1 MKKAHIMGTL
11 FAAAAAAVF
20 FAGPVYAKEKTMPE
34 GFFVGEAD
42 LGGMTKEEAM
52 DAVAAEVNR
61 LENRKVVLDIAGNEA
76 SVTAGKLG
84 LSWGNTDVV
93 EKAMDQVSS
102 GNLVRQYMVRKDM
115 EKSPV
120 HIPLETVVD
129 EGKVDTFIRKQTE
142 GLMEEPQNA
151 SIVRVDGAF
160 QITPGVSGKVVDIG
174 ATKLALDQA
183 LFETSGDEVR
193 AVAVIDERDPDIMEE
208 DLASIQDVLGTFTT
222 DFSSSGSSRSGNL
235 SNGASKIN
243 GHVLLPGETLSGYEC
258 MHPFT
263 TANGYYTA
271 AAYEG
276 GRVVDS
282 IGGGVCQIATTL
294 YNAALRAELEITQ
307 RQNHSMIVGYVK
319 PSMDAAIA
327 GTVKDIKI
335 TNNYSTPIYV
345 EGYTENR
352 KLTFTI
358 YGKETRPSNRTVEY
372 VSETLSSFSAGEP
385 MEQVD
390 PSMAPG
396 ARRQVQSAHR
406 GVKSRLWKVVT
417 VDGVETE
424 RTLLHTDTYN
434 ASKAIVLVGPP
445 APVPTPP
452 VPEIPQEIQ
461 AQPQETEPVGTEENT
476 VKGPGAS
483 SGTSSAGPAET
494 QTQTPPAGT
503 GDTSSSGSAE
513 TPDSSGAAE
522 TPAPSGNAAAPAP
535 DTSAAPA
542 EPPAPS
548 IPETPAASTPAPPET
563 PAPAAGSGET
573 PAPTE

>member
-1 MKKAHIMGTL
+1 MKKVNIWGTF

-20 FAGPVYAKEKTMPE
+20 FAGPAYGKERTLPD
-34 GFFVGEAD
+34 GFFVGEVS
-42 LGGMTKEEAM
+42 LGGMTEEQARQ
-52 DAVAAEVNR
+52 AIAAEAGR
-61 LENRKVVLDIAGNEA
+61 LSGRRITLDIAGNPS
-76 SVTAGKLG
+76 SVTAEKLG
-84 LSWGNTDVV
+84 VSWSNEDVV
-93 EKAMDQVSS
+93 EKAMDQISS
-102 GNLVRQYMVRKDM
+102 GNLVRQYMVRKDT
-115 EKSPV
+115 EKNPV
-120 HIPLETVVD
+120 RIPLETRVD
-129 EGKVDTFIRKQTE
+129 EGKVESFVKSQTE
-142 GLMEEPQNA
+142 GLMAEPQNA
-151 SIVRVDGAF
+151 SIIRVDGAF
-160 QITPGVSGKVVDIG
+160 QITPGVSGKVVDVA
-174 ATKLALDQA
+174 ATKMALDQA
-183 LFETSGDEVR
+183 LLNQAGDEVIAA
-193 AVAVIDERDPDIMEE
+193 AVVAERQPDIVEE
-208 DLASIQDVLGTFTT
+208 DLASIGDVLGTFTT

-243 GHVLLPGETLSGYEC
+243 GHVLMPGETLSGYEC

-307 RQNHSMIVGYVK
+307 RQNHSMVVGYVK

-358 YGKETRPSNRTVEY
+358 YGKETRPENRTVEY
-372 VSETLSSFSAGEP
+372 VSETLSSISPGAP
-385 MEQVD
+385 AEQVD

-396 ARRQVQSAHR
+396 SRRQVQSAHR

-434 ASKAIVLVGPP
+434 ASK
-445 APVPTPP
+445 
-452 VPEIPQEIQ
+452 EIGR
-461 AQPQETEPVGTEENT
+461 AHV
-476 VKGPGAS
+476 
-483 SGTSSAGPAET
+483 
-494 QTQTPPAGT
+494 
-503 GDTSSSGSAE
+503 
-513 TPDSSGAAE
+513 
-522 TPAPSGNAAAPAP
+522 
-535 DTSAAPA
+535 
-542 EPPAPS
+542 
-548 IPETPAASTPAPPET
+548 
-563 PAPAAGSGET
+563 
-573 PAPTE
+573 

>member
-1 MKKAHIMGTL
+1 MKKVNIWGTF

-20 FAGPVYAKEKTMPE
+20 FAGPAYGKERTLPD
-34 GFFVGEAD
+34 GFFVGEVS
-42 LGGMTKEEAM
+42 LGGMTEEQARQ
-52 DAVAAEVNR
+52 AIAAEAGR
-61 LENRKVVLDIAGNEA
+61 LSGRRITLDIAGNPS
-76 SVTAGKLG
+76 SVTAEKLG
-84 LSWGNTDVV
+84 VSWSNEDVV
-93 EKAMDQVSS
+93 EKAMDQISS
-102 GNLVRQYMVRKDM
+102 GNLVRQYMVRKDT
-115 EKSPV
+115 EKNPV
-120 HIPLETVVD
+120 RIPLETRVD
-129 EGKVDTFIRKQTE
+129 EGKVESFVKSQTE
-142 GLMEEPQNA
+142 GLMAEPQNA
-151 SIVRVDGAF
+151 SIIRVDGAF
-160 QITPGVSGKVVDIG
+160 QITPGVSGKVVDVA
-174 ATKLALDQA
+174 ATKMALDQA
-183 LFETSGDEVR
+183 LLNQAGDEVIAA
-193 AVAVIDERDPDIMEE
+193 AVVAERQPDIVEE
-208 DLASIQDVLGTFTT
+208 DLASIGDVLGTFTT

-243 GHVLLPGETLSGYEC
+243 GHVLMPGETLSGYEC

-307 RQNHSMIVGYVK
+307 RQNHSMVVGYVK

-358 YGKETRPSNRTVEY
+358 YGKETRPENRTVEY
-372 VSETLSSFSAGEP
+372 VSETLSSISPGAP
-385 MEQVD
+385 AEQVD

-396 ARRQVQSAHR
+396 SRRQVQSAHR

-445 APVPTPP
+445 APVP
-452 VPEIPQEIQ
+452 V
-461 AQPQETEPVGTEENT
+461 
-476 VKGPGAS
+476 
-483 SGTSSAGPAET
+483 PAEPQPSEAIQPNPGEINIPG
-494 QTQTPPAGT
+494 QTREGSNPETSAPSENPAPSTAAPETSAPVQAPPAAA
-503 GDTSSSGSAE
+503 SE
-513 TPDSSGAAE
+513 TPQ
-522 TPAPSGNAAAPAP
+522 TPAPQ
-535 DTSAAPA
+535 
-542 EPPAPS
+542 
-548 IPETPAASTPAPPET
+548 ET
-563 PAPAAGSGET
+563 PAPAQGSAPTEN
-573 PAPTE
+573 PAPTPAEPQGPGE

>member
-1 MKKAHIMGTL
+1 MKKVNIWGTF

-20 FAGPVYAKEKTMPE
+20 FAGPAYGKEKTLPD
-34 GFFVGEAD
+34 GFFVGEIS
-42 LGGMTKEEAM
+42 LGGMTEEQARQ
-52 DAVAAEVNR
+52 AVAAEAER
-61 LENRKVVLDIAGNEA
+61 LSERKITLDIAGNVS
-76 SVTAGKLG
+76 SVTAEKLG
-84 LSWGNTDVV
+84 VSWSNKDVV

-102 GNLVRQYMVRKDM
+102 GNLVRQYMMRKDT

-120 HIPLETVVD
+120 HIPLETRVD
-129 EGKVDTFIRKQTE
+129 ESKAESFIKSQTE
-142 GLMEEPQNA
+142 GLMDEPQNA
-151 SIVRVDGAF
+151 SIVRTDGAF
-160 QITPGVSGKVVDIG
+160 QITPGVSGKVVDMA
-174 ATKLALDQA
+174 ATKMALDQA
-183 LFETSGDEVR
+183 LLNQSQDEVR
-193 AVAVIDERDPDIMEE
+193 ATAVVAEKQPDIVEE
-208 DLASIQDVLGTFTT
+208 DLASIGDVLGTFTT

-243 GHVLLPGETLSGYEC
+243 GHVLMPGETLSGYEC

-307 RQNHSMIVGYVK
+307 RQNHSMVVGYVK

-358 YGKETRPSNRTVEY
+358 YGKETRPGNRTVEY
-372 VSETLSSFSAGEP
+372 VSETLSSFSPGAP
-385 MEQVD
+385 AEQVD

-396 ARRQVQSAHR
+396 SRRQVQSAHR

-445 APVPTPP
+445 VPV
-452 VPEIPQEIQ
+452 
-461 AQPQETEPVGTEENT
+461 
-476 VKGPGAS
+476 
-483 SGTSSAGPAET
+483 
-494 QTQTPPAGT
+494 
-503 GDTSSSGSAE
+503 
-513 TPDSSGAAE
+513 
-522 TPAPSGNAAAPAP
+522 
-535 DTSAAPA
+535 PA
-542 EPPAPS
+542 EPQPSEAVQPHPGQENTPGQPGAENTPGTSAPGEES
-548 IPETPAASTPAPPET
+548 SVAVPETAAPET
-563 PAPAAGSGET
+563 PAPAASETQQPANVAETSGPAENTAPAENPAPAPAET
-573 PAPTE
+573 PAPTPPPQEPAA

>member
-1 MKKAHIMGTL
+1 MKRSDKWGIFL
-11 FAAAAAAVF
+11 AAAVAAVF
-20 FAGPVYAKEKTMPE
+20 FAGPAYAKEKTLPE
-34 GFFVGEAD
+34 GLFVGEAA
-42 LGGMTKEEAM
+42 LGGMTEEEARE
-52 DAVAAEVNR
+52 AIKAEERR
-61 LENRKVVLDIAGNEA
+61 LASRKITLNIDGNMA
-76 SVTAGKLG
+76 SATAEELG
-84 LSWGNTDVV
+84 LSWENPEAAD
-93 EKAMDQVSS
+93 EAMKQAAG
-102 GNLVRQYMVRKDM
+102 GNLVERYMIRKDM

-120 HIPLETVVD
+120 HVAMETAMD
-129 EGKVDTFIRKQTE
+129 EGKVDAFIRRQIE
-142 GLMEEPQNA
+142 GTMEEPQNA
-151 SIVRVDGAF
+151 SIVRVNGAF
-160 QITPGVSGKVVDIG
+160 QITPGVSGKVVDIA
-174 ATKLALDQA
+174 ATRTVLEEAFRNADG
-183 LFETSGDEVR
+183 EEVSAE
-193 AVAVIDERDPDIMEE
+193 AVVAERDPDIREE

-235 SNGASKIN
+235 ANGAAKIN
-243 GHVLLPGETLSGYEC
+243 GHVLMPGETLSGYEC

-263 TANGYYTA
+263 KANGYFTA

-307 RQNHSMIVGYVK
+307 RQNHSMIVAYVK

-358 YGKETRPSNRTVEY
+358 YGKETRPANRSVEY
-372 VSETLSSFSAGEP
+372 VSETLSSFSAGAP
-385 MEQVD
+385 TEQVD

-396 ARRQVQSAHR
+396 SRRQVQSAHR

-445 APVPTPP
+445 V
-452 VPEIPQEIQ
+452 
-461 AQPQETEPVGTEENT
+461 
-476 VKGPGAS
+476 
-483 SGTSSAGPAET
+483 
-494 QTQTPPAGT
+494 
-503 GDTSSSGSAE
+503 
-513 TPDSSGAAE
+513 
-522 TPAPSGNAAAPAP
+522 AAPAP
-535 DTSAAPA
+535 AAPVQPEQTVISPEQPAEPETTAPAKVEGIDGGPGVSAPAETKPQPETAGAPESGAGTAENTAPATQAPPESVSQPEPSAPANIPAQPESAAPA
-542 EPPAPS
+542 QPAPS
-548 IPETPAASTPAPPET
+548 EAMPVPEGEAA
-563 PAPAAGSGET
+563 
-573 PAPTE
+573 

>member
-1 MKKAHIMGTL
+1 MKKVNIWGTF

-20 FAGPVYAKEKTMPE
+20 FAGPAYGKEKTLPD
-34 GFFVGEAD
+34 GFFVGEIS
-42 LGGMTKEEAM
+42 LGGMTEEQARQ
-52 DAVAAEVNR
+52 AVAAEAER
-61 LENRKVVLDIAGNEA
+61 LSERKITLDIAGNVS
-76 SVTAGKLG
+76 SVTAEKLG
-84 LSWGNTDVV
+84 VSWSNKDVV
-93 EKAMDQVSS
+93 ERAMDQVSS
-102 GNLVRQYMVRKDM
+102 GNLVRQYMMRKDT

-120 HIPLETVVD
+120 HIPLETRVD
-129 EGKVDTFIRKQTE
+129 ESKAESFIKSQTE
-142 GLMEEPQNA
+142 GLMDEPQNA
-151 SIVRVDGAF
+151 SIVRTDGAF
-160 QITPGVSGKVVDIG
+160 QITPGVSGKVVDMA
-174 ATKLALDQA
+174 ATKMALDQA
-183 LFETSGDEVR
+183 LLNQSQDEVR
-193 AVAVIDERDPDIMEE
+193 ATAVVAEKQPDIVEE
-208 DLASIQDVLGTFTT
+208 DLASIGDVLGTFTT

-243 GHVLLPGETLSGYEC
+243 GHVLMPGETLSGYEC

-307 RQNHSMIVGYVK
+307 RQNHSMVVGYVK

-358 YGKETRPSNRTVEY
+358 YGKETRPGNRTVEY
-372 VSETLSSFSAGEP
+372 VSETLSSFSPGAP
-385 MEQVD
+385 AEQVD

-396 ARRQVQSAHR
+396 SRRQVQSAHR

-445 APVPTPP
+445 VPAPVPAEPQPSEAVQPHPGQENTPGQP
-452 VPEIPQEIQ
+452 GAENTPGTSAPGEESSVSVPE
-461 AQPQETEPVGTEENT
+461 T
-476 VKGPGAS
+476 
-483 SGTSSAGPAET
+483 
-494 QTQTPPAGT
+494 
-503 GDTSSSGSAE
+503 
-513 TPDSSGAAE
+513 AA
-522 TPAPSGNAAAPAP
+522 
-535 DTSAAPA
+535 
-542 EPPAPS
+542 
-548 IPETPAASTPAPPET
+548 PET
-563 PAPAAGSGET
+563 PAPAASETQQSANVAETSGPAENTAPAENPAPAPAET
-573 PAPTE
+573 PAPTPSPQEPAAESRL

>member
-1 MKKAHIMGTL
+1 MKKVNIWGTF

-20 FAGPVYAKEKTMPE
+20 FAGPAYGKEKTLPD
-34 GFFVGEAD
+34 GFFVGEIS
-42 LGGMTKEEAM
+42 LGGMTEEQARQ
-52 DAVAAEVNR
+52 AVAAEAER
-61 LENRKVVLDIAGNEA
+61 LSERKITLDIAGNVS
-76 SVTAGKLG
+76 SVTAEKLG
-84 LSWGNTDVV
+84 VSWSNKDVV

-102 GNLVRQYMVRKDM
+102 GNLVRQYMMRKDT

-120 HIPLETVVD
+120 HIPLETRVD
-129 EGKVDTFIRKQTE
+129 ESKAESFIKSQTE
-142 GLMEEPQNA
+142 GLMDEPQNA
-151 SIVRVDGAF
+151 SIVRTDGAF
-160 QITPGVSGKVVDIG
+160 QITPGVSGKVVDMA
-174 ATKLALDQA
+174 ATKMALDQA
-183 LFETSGDEVR
+183 LLNQSQDEVR
-193 AVAVIDERDPDIMEE
+193 ATAVVAEKQPDIVEE
-208 DLASIQDVLGTFTT
+208 DLASIGDVLGTFTT

-243 GHVLLPGETLSGYEC
+243 GHVLMPGETLSGYEC

-307 RQNHSMIVGYVK
+307 RQNHSMVVGYVK

-358 YGKETRPSNRTVEY
+358 YGKETRPGNRTVEY
-372 VSETLSSFSAGEP
+372 VSETLSSFSPGAP
-385 MEQVD
+385 AEQVD

-396 ARRQVQSAHR
+396 SRRQVQSAHR

-445 APVPTPP
+445 VPAPVPAEPQPSEAVQPHPGQENTPGQP
-452 VPEIPQEIQ
+452 GAENTPGTSAPGEESSVAVPE
-461 AQPQETEPVGTEENT
+461 T
-476 VKGPGAS
+476 
-483 SGTSSAGPAET
+483 
-494 QTQTPPAGT
+494 
-503 GDTSSSGSAE
+503 
-513 TPDSSGAAE
+513 AA
-522 TPAPSGNAAAPAP
+522 
-535 DTSAAPA
+535 
-542 EPPAPS
+542 
-548 IPETPAASTPAPPET
+548 PET
-563 PAPAAGSGET
+563 PAPAASETQQPANVAETSGPAENTAPAENPAPAPAET
-573 PAPTE
+573 PAPTPPPQEPAA

>member
-1 MKKAHIMGTL
+1 MKKVNIWGTF

-20 FAGPVYAKEKTMPE
+20 FAGPAYGKEKTLPD
-34 GFFVGEAD
+34 GFFVGEIS
-42 LGGMTKEEAM
+42 LGGMTEEQARQ
-52 DAVAAEVNR
+52 AVAAEAER
-61 LENRKVVLDIAGNEA
+61 LSERKITLDIAGNVS
-76 SVTAGKLG
+76 SVTAEKLG
-84 LSWGNTDVV
+84 VSWSNKDVV
-93 EKAMDQVSS
+93 ERAMDQVSS
-102 GNLVRQYMVRKDM
+102 GNLVRQYMMRKDT

-120 HIPLETVVD
+120 HIPLETRVD
-129 EGKVDTFIRKQTE
+129 ESKAESFIKSQTE
-142 GLMEEPQNA
+142 GLMDEPQNA
-151 SIVRVDGAF
+151 SIVRTDGAF
-160 QITPGVSGKVVDIG
+160 QITPGVSGKVVDMA
-174 ATKLALDQA
+174 ATKMALDQA
-183 LFETSGDEVR
+183 LLNQSQDEVR
-193 AVAVIDERDPDIMEE
+193 ATAVVAEKQPDIVEE
-208 DLASIQDVLGTFTT
+208 DLASIGDVLGTFTT

-243 GHVLLPGETLSGYEC
+243 GHVLMPGETLSGYEC

-307 RQNHSMIVGYVK
+307 RQNHSMVVGYVK

-358 YGKETRPSNRTVEY
+358 YGKETRPGNRTVEY
-372 VSETLSSFSAGEP
+372 VSETLSSFSPGAP
-385 MEQVD
+385 AEQVD

-396 ARRQVQSAHR
+396 SRRQVQSAHR

-445 APVPTPP
+445 VPAPVPA
-452 VPEIPQEIQ
+452 EPQPSE
-461 AQPQETEPVGTEENT
+461 AVQPHPGQENT
-476 VKGPGAS
+476 PGQPGAENTP
-483 SGTSSAGPAET
+483 GTSAPGEESSVSVRET
-494 QTQTPPAGT
+494 
-503 GDTSSSGSAE
+503 
-513 TPDSSGAAE
+513 AA
-522 TPAPSGNAAAPAP
+522 
-535 DTSAAPA
+535 
-542 EPPAPS
+542 
-548 IPETPAASTPAPPET
+548 PET
-563 PAPAAGSGET
+563 PAPAASETQQSANVAETSGPAENTAPAENPAPAPAET
-573 PAPTE
+573 PAPTPSPQEPAA

>member
-1 MKKAHIMGTL
+1 MKKADIAGI
-11 FAAAAAAVF
+11 FFVAAAMAIF
-20 FAGPVYAKEKTMPE
+20 FAGPVHAKEKTLPD
-34 GFFVGEAD
+34 GFFVGEAS
-42 LGGMTKEEAM
+42 LGGMTQEEAK
-52 DAVAAEVNR
+52 DAVAAEVKR
-61 LENRKVVLDIAGNEA
+61 LEERTVVLEVAGVEA
-76 SVTAGKLG
+76 TTDAGQLG
-84 LSWGNTDVV
+84 LSWGNAEAV
-93 EKAMDQVSS
+93 EDAMAQVSA
-102 GNLVRQYMVRKDM
+102 GNLVQQYMSRKDV
-115 EKSPV
+115 EKNPV

-129 EGKVDTFIRKQTE
+129 EGKVEAFARAQAE
-142 GLMEEPQNA
+142 GLMEKPQNA
-151 SIVRVDGAF
+151 AIVREEGTF
-160 QITPGVSGKVVDIG
+160 RITPGVSGKVLDIA
-174 ATKLALDQA
+174 ATKVALDQA
-183 LFETSGDEVR
+183 LMDHTGNEVR
-193 AVAVIDERDPDIMEE
+193 VSAVVAEREPDIVEE

-222 DFSSSGSSRSGNL
+222 DFSSSGASRSGNL
-235 SNGASKIN
+235 ANGAAKIN

-345 EGYTENR
+345 EGYTKDR

-358 YGKETRPSNRTVEY
+358 YGKETRPANRTVEY
-372 VSETLSSFSAGEP
+372 VSETLSSFSAGAP
-385 MEQVD
+385 TEQLD

-445 APVPTPP
+445 VAPPAPAVPEQPPVVPAQPDESQTSQQEGTQPSAAEGTDRGPGVAAPETTGASQPAVQAEPQAPAQPEASAPPETSAQIPVP
-452 VPEIPQEIQ
+452 
-461 AQPQETEPVGTEENT
+461 
-476 VKGPGAS
+476 
-483 SGTSSAGPAET
+483 
-494 QTQTPPAGT
+494 
-503 GDTSSSGSAE
+503 
-513 TPDSSGAAE
+513 AE
-522 TPAPSGNAAAPAP
+522 TPAPVPEGNAA
-535 DTSAAPA
+535 
-542 EPPAPS
+542 
-548 IPETPAASTPAPPET
+548 PE
-563 PAPAAGSGET
+563 AGM
-573 PAPTE
+573 

>member
-1 MKKAHIMGTL
+1 MKKVNIWGTF

-20 FAGPVYAKEKTMPE
+20 FAGPAYGKERTLPD
-34 GFFVGEAD
+34 GFFVGEVS
-42 LGGMTKEEAM
+42 LGGMTEEQARQ
-52 DAVAAEVNR
+52 AIAAEAGR
-61 LENRKVVLDIAGNEA
+61 LSGRRITLDIAGNPS
-76 SVTAGKLG
+76 SVTAEKLG
-84 LSWGNTDVV
+84 VSWSNEDVV
-93 EKAMDQVSS
+93 EKAMDQISS
-102 GNLVRQYMVRKDM
+102 GNLVRQYMVRKDT
-115 EKSPV
+115 EKNPV
-120 HIPLETVVD
+120 RIPLETRVD
-129 EGKVDTFIRKQTE
+129 EGKVESFVKSQTE
-142 GLMEEPQNA
+142 GLMAEPQNA
-151 SIVRVDGAF
+151 SIIRVDGAF
-160 QITPGVSGKVVDIG
+160 QITPGVSGKVVDVA
-174 ATKLALDQA
+174 ATKMALDQA
-183 LFETSGDEVR
+183 LLNQAGDEVIAA
-193 AVAVIDERDPDIMEE
+193 AVVAERQPDIVEE
-208 DLASIQDVLGTFTT
+208 DLASIGDVLGTFTT

-243 GHVLLPGETLSGYEC
+243 GHVLMPGETLSGYEC

-307 RQNHSMIVGYVK
+307 RQNHSMVVGYVK

-358 YGKETRPSNRTVEY
+358 YGKETRPENRTVEY
-372 VSETLSSFSAGEP
+372 VSETLSSISPGAP
-385 MEQVD
+385 AEQVD

-396 ARRQVQSAHR
+396 SRRQVQSAHR

-445 APVPTPP
+445 APVP
-452 VPEIPQEIQ
+452 V
-461 AQPQETEPVGTEENT
+461 
-476 VKGPGAS
+476 
-483 SGTSSAGPAET
+483 PAEPQPSEAIQPNPGEINIPGKT
-494 QTQTPPAGT
+494 GEGSNPETSAPSENPAPSTAAPETSAPVQAPPAAA
-503 GDTSSSGSAE
+503 SE
-513 TPDSSGAAE
+513 TPQ
-522 TPAPSGNAAAPAP
+522 TPAPQ
-535 DTSAAPA
+535 
-542 EPPAPS
+542 
-548 IPETPAASTPAPPET
+548 ET
-563 PAPAAGSGET
+563 PAPAQGSAPTEN
-573 PAPTE
+573 PAPTPAEPQGPGE

>member
-1 MKKAHIMGTL
+1 MKKVNIWGTF

-20 FAGPVYAKEKTMPE
+20 FAGPAYGKEKTLPD
-34 GFFVGEAD
+34 GFFVGEIS
-42 LGGMTKEEAM
+42 LGGMTEEQARQ
-52 DAVAAEVNR
+52 AVAAEAER
-61 LENRKVVLDIAGNEA
+61 LSERKITLDIAGNVS
-76 SVTAGKLG
+76 SVTAEKLG
-84 LSWGNTDVV
+84 VSWSNKDVV
-93 EKAMDQVSS
+93 ERAMDQVSS
-102 GNLVRQYMVRKDM
+102 GNLVRQYMMRKDT

-120 HIPLETVVD
+120 HIPLETRVD
-129 EGKVDTFIRKQTE
+129 ESKAESFIKSQTE
-142 GLMEEPQNA
+142 GLMDEPQNA
-151 SIVRVDGAF
+151 SIVRTDGAF
-160 QITPGVSGKVVDIG
+160 QITPGVSGKVVDMA
-174 ATKLALDQA
+174 ATKMALDQA
-183 LFETSGDEVR
+183 LLNQSQDEVR
-193 AVAVIDERDPDIMEE
+193 ATAVVAEKQPDIVEE
-208 DLASIQDVLGTFTT
+208 DLASIGDVLGTFTT

-243 GHVLLPGETLSGYEC
+243 GHVLMPGETLSGYEC

-307 RQNHSMIVGYVK
+307 RQNHSMVVGYVK

-358 YGKETRPSNRTVEY
+358 YGKETRPGNRTVEY
-372 VSETLSSFSAGEP
+372 VSETLSSFSPGAP
-385 MEQVD
+385 AEQVD

-396 ARRQVQSAHR
+396 SRRQVQSAHR

-445 APVPTPP
+445 VPAPVPAEPQPSEAVQPHPGQENTPGQP
-452 VPEIPQEIQ
+452 GAENTPGTSAPGEESSVSVPET
-461 AQPQETEPVGTEENT
+461 AV
-476 VKGPGAS
+476 
-483 SGTSSAGPAET
+483 
-494 QTQTPPAGT
+494 
-503 GDTSSSGSAE
+503 
-513 TPDSSGAAE
+513 
-522 TPAPSGNAAAPAP
+522 
-535 DTSAAPA
+535 
-542 EPPAPS
+542 
-548 IPETPAASTPAPPET
+548 PET
-563 PAPAAGSGET
+563 PAPAASETQQSANVAETSGPAENTAPAENPAPAPAET
-573 PAPTE
+573 PAPTPSPQEPAA

>member
-1 MKKAHIMGTL
+1 MKKVNIWGTF

-20 FAGPVYAKEKTMPE
+20 FAGPAYGKERTLPD
-34 GFFVGEAD
+34 GFFVGEVS
-42 LGGMTKEEAM
+42 LGGMTEEQARQ
-52 DAVAAEVNR
+52 AIAAEAGR
-61 LENRKVVLDIAGNEA
+61 LSGRRITLDIAGNPS
-76 SVTAGKLG
+76 SVTAEKLG
-84 LSWGNTDVV
+84 VSWSNEDVV
-93 EKAMDQVSS
+93 EKAMDQISS
-102 GNLVRQYMVRKDM
+102 GNLVRQYMVRKDT
-115 EKSPV
+115 EKNPV
-120 HIPLETVVD
+120 RIPLETRVD
-129 EGKVDTFIRKQTE
+129 EGKVESFVKSQTE
-142 GLMEEPQNA
+142 GLMAEPQNA
-151 SIVRVDGAF
+151 SIIRVDGAF
-160 QITPGVSGKVVDIG
+160 QITPGVSGKVVDVA
-174 ATKLALDQA
+174 ATKMALDQA
-183 LFETSGDEVR
+183 LLNQAGDKVIAA
-193 AVAVIDERDPDIMEE
+193 AVVAERQPDIVEE
-208 DLASIQDVLGTFTT
+208 DLASIGDVLGTFTT

-243 GHVLLPGETLSGYEC
+243 GHVLMPGETLSGYEC

-307 RQNHSMIVGYVK
+307 RQNHSMVVGYVK

-358 YGKETRPSNRTVEY
+358 YGKETRPENRTVEY
-372 VSETLSSFSAGEP
+372 VSETLSSISPGAP
-385 MEQVD
+385 AEQVD

-396 ARRQVQSAHR
+396 SRRQVQSAHR

-445 APVPTPP
+445 APVP
-452 VPEIPQEIQ
+452 V
-461 AQPQETEPVGTEENT
+461 
-476 VKGPGAS
+476 
-483 SGTSSAGPAET
+483 PAEPQPSEAIQPNPGEINIPG
-494 QTQTPPAGT
+494 QTGEGSNPETSAPSENPAPSTAAPETSAPVQAPPAAA
-503 GDTSSSGSAE
+503 SE
-513 TPDSSGAAE
+513 TPQ
-522 TPAPSGNAAAPAP
+522 TPAPQ
-535 DTSAAPA
+535 
-542 EPPAPS
+542 
-548 IPETPAASTPAPPET
+548 ET
-563 PAPAAGSGET
+563 PAPAQGSAPTEN
-573 PAPTE
+573 PAPTPAEPQGPGE

>member
-1 MKKAHIMGTL
+1 MKKVNIWGTF

-20 FAGPVYAKEKTMPE
+20 FAGPAYGKERTLPD
-34 GFFVGEAD
+34 GFFVGEVS
-42 LGGMTKEEAM
+42 LGGMTEEQARQ
-52 DAVAAEVNR
+52 AIAAEAGR
-61 LENRKVVLDIAGNEA
+61 LSGRRITLDIAGNPS
-76 SVTAGKLG
+76 SVTAEKLG
-84 LSWGNTDVV
+84 VSWSNEDVV
-93 EKAMDQVSS
+93 EKAMDQISS
-102 GNLVRQYMVRKDM
+102 GNLVRQYMVRKDT
-115 EKSPV
+115 EKNPV
-120 HIPLETVVD
+120 RIPLETRVD
-129 EGKVDTFIRKQTE
+129 EGKVESFVKSQTE
-142 GLMEEPQNA
+142 GLMAEPQNA
-151 SIVRVDGAF
+151 SIIRVDGAF
-160 QITPGVSGKVVDIG
+160 QITPGVSGKVVDVA
-174 ATKLALDQA
+174 ATKMALDQA
-183 LFETSGDEVR
+183 LLNQAGDEVIAA
-193 AVAVIDERDPDIMEE
+193 AVVAERQPDIVEE
-208 DLASIQDVLGTFTT
+208 DLASIGDVLGTFTT

-243 GHVLLPGETLSGYEC
+243 GHVLMPGETLSGYEC

-307 RQNHSMIVGYVK
+307 RQNHSMVVGYVK

-358 YGKETRPSNRTVEY
+358 YGKETRPENRTVEY
-372 VSETLSSFSAGEP
+372 VSETLSSISPGAP
-385 MEQVD
+385 AEQVD

-396 ARRQVQSAHR
+396 SRRQVQSAHR

-445 APVPTPP
+445 APVP
-452 VPEIPQEIQ
+452 V
-461 AQPQETEPVGTEENT
+461 
-476 VKGPGAS
+476 
-483 SGTSSAGPAET
+483 PAEPQPSEAIQPNPGEINIPG
-494 QTQTPPAGT
+494 QTGEGSNPETSAPSENPAPSTAAPETSAPVQAPPAAA
-503 GDTSSSGSAE
+503 SE
-513 TPDSSGAAE
+513 TPQ
-522 TPAPSGNAAAPAP
+522 TPAPQ
-535 DTSAAPA
+535 
-542 EPPAPS
+542 
-548 IPETPAASTPAPPET
+548 ET
-563 PAPAAGSGET
+563 PAPAQGSAPTEN
-573 PAPTE
+573 PAPTPAEPQGPGE

>member
-1 MKKAHIMGTL
+1 MKKVNIWGTF

-20 FAGPVYAKEKTMPE
+20 FAGPAYGKERTLPD
-34 GFFVGEAD
+34 GFFVGEVS
-42 LGGMTKEEAM
+42 LGGMTEEQARQ
-52 DAVAAEVNR
+52 AIAAEAGR
-61 LENRKVVLDIAGNEA
+61 LSGRRITLDIAGNP
-76 SVTAGKLG
+76 SSGTAEKLG
-84 LSWGNTDVV
+84 VSWSNEDVV
-93 EKAMDQVSS
+93 EKAMDQISS
-102 GNLVRQYMVRKDM
+102 GNLVRQYMVRKDT
-115 EKSPV
+115 EKNPV
-120 HIPLETVVD
+120 RIPLETRVD
-129 EGKVDTFIRKQTE
+129 EGKVESFVKSQTE
-142 GLMEEPQNA
+142 GLMAEPQNA
-151 SIVRVDGAF
+151 SIIRVDGAF
-160 QITPGVSGKVVDIG
+160 QITPGVSGKVVDVA
-174 ATKLALDQA
+174 ATKMALDQA
-183 LFETSGDEVR
+183 LLNQAGDEVIAA
-193 AVAVIDERDPDIMEE
+193 AVVAERQPDIVEE
-208 DLASIQDVLGTFTT
+208 DLASIGDVLGTFTT

-243 GHVLLPGETLSGYEC
+243 GHVLMPGETLSGYEC

-307 RQNHSMIVGYVK
+307 RQNHSMVVGYVK

-358 YGKETRPSNRTVEY
+358 YGKETRPENRTVEY
-372 VSETLSSFSAGEP
+372 VSETLSSISPGAP
-385 MEQVD
+385 AEQVD

-396 ARRQVQSAHR
+396 SRRQVQSAHR

-445 APVPTPP
+445 APVP
-452 VPEIPQEIQ
+452 V
-461 AQPQETEPVGTEENT
+461 
-476 VKGPGAS
+476 
-483 SGTSSAGPAET
+483 PAEPQPSEAIQPNPGEINIPG
-494 QTQTPPAGT
+494 QTGEGSNPETSAPSENPAPSTAAPETSAPVQAPPAAA
-503 GDTSSSGSAE
+503 SE
-513 TPDSSGAAE
+513 TPQ
-522 TPAPSGNAAAPAP
+522 TPAPQ
-535 DTSAAPA
+535 
-542 EPPAPS
+542 
-548 IPETPAASTPAPPET
+548 ET
-563 PAPAAGSGET
+563 PAPAQGSAPTEN
-573 PAPTE
+573 PAPTPAEPQGPGE

>member
-1 MKKAHIMGTL
+1 MKKVNIWGTF
-11 FAAAAAAVF
+11 FAAAAAAVL
-20 FAGPVYAKEKTMPE
+20 FAGPAYGKEKTLPD
-34 GFFVGEAD
+34 GFFVGEIS
-42 LGGMTKEEAM
+42 LGGMTEEQARQ
-52 DAVAAEVNR
+52 AVAAEAER
-61 LENRKVVLDIAGNEA
+61 LSERKITLDIAGNVS
-76 SVTAGKLG
+76 SVTAEKLG
-84 LSWGNTDVV
+84 VSWSNKDVV

-102 GNLVRQYMVRKDM
+102 GNLVRQYMMRKDT

-120 HIPLETVVD
+120 HIPLETRVD
-129 EGKVDTFIRKQTE
+129 ESKAESFIKSQTE
-142 GLMEEPQNA
+142 GLMDEPQNA
-151 SIVRVDGAF
+151 SIVRTDGTF
-160 QITPGVSGKVVDIG
+160 QITPGVSGKVVDMA
-174 ATKLALDQA
+174 ATKMALDQA
-183 LFETSGDEVR
+183 LLNQSQDEVR
-193 AVAVIDERDPDIMEE
+193 ATAVVAEKQPDIVEE
-208 DLASIQDVLGTFTT
+208 DLASIGDVLGTFTT

-243 GHVLLPGETLSGYEC
+243 GHVLMPGETLSGYEC

-307 RQNHSMIVGYVK
+307 RQNHSMVVGYVK

-358 YGKETRPSNRTVEY
+358 YGKETRPGNRTVEY
-372 VSETLSSFSAGEP
+372 VSETLSSFSPGAP
-385 MEQVD
+385 AEQVD

-396 ARRQVQSAHR
+396 SRRQVQSAHR

-445 APVPTPP
+445 VPAPVPAEPQPSEAVQPHPGQENTPGQP
-452 VPEIPQEIQ
+452 GAENTPGTSAPGEESSVSVPE
-461 AQPQETEPVGTEENT
+461 T
-476 VKGPGAS
+476 
-483 SGTSSAGPAET
+483 
-494 QTQTPPAGT
+494 
-503 GDTSSSGSAE
+503 
-513 TPDSSGAAE
+513 AA
-522 TPAPSGNAAAPAP
+522 
-535 DTSAAPA
+535 
-542 EPPAPS
+542 
-548 IPETPAASTPAPPET
+548 PET
-563 PAPAAGSGET
+563 PAPAASETQQPANVAETSGPAENTAPAENPEPAPAET
-573 PAPTE
+573 PAPTPPPQEPAA

>member
-1 MKKAHIMGTL
+1 MKKVNIWGTF

-20 FAGPVYAKEKTMPE
+20 FAGPAYGKEKTLPD
-34 GFFVGEAD
+34 GFFVGEIS
-42 LGGMTKEEAM
+42 LGGMTEEQARQ
-52 DAVAAEVNR
+52 AVAAEAER
-61 LENRKVVLDIAGNEA
+61 LSERKITLDIAGNVS
-76 SVTAGKLG
+76 SVTAEKLG
-84 LSWGNTDVV
+84 VSWSNKDVV

-102 GNLVRQYMVRKDM
+102 GNLVRQYMMRKDT

-120 HIPLETVVD
+120 HIPLETRVD
-129 EGKVDTFIRKQTE
+129 ESKAESFIKSQTE
-142 GLMEEPQNA
+142 GLMDEPQNA
-151 SIVRVDGAF
+151 SIVRTDGAF
-160 QITPGVSGKVVDIG
+160 QITPGVSGKVVDMA
-174 ATKLALDQA
+174 ATKMALDQA
-183 LFETSGDEVR
+183 LLNQSQDEVR
-193 AVAVIDERDPDIMEE
+193 ATAVVAEKQPDIVEE
-208 DLASIQDVLGTFTT
+208 DLASIGDVLGTFTT

-243 GHVLLPGETLSGYEC
+243 GHVLMPGETLSGYEC

-307 RQNHSMIVGYVK
+307 RQNHSMVVGYVK

-358 YGKETRPSNRTVEY
+358 YGKETRPGNRTVEY
-372 VSETLSSFSAGEP
+372 VSETLSSFSPGAP
-385 MEQVD
+385 AEQVD

-396 ARRQVQSAHR
+396 SRRQVQSAHR

-445 APVPTPP
+445 VPAPVPAEPQPSEAVQPHPGQENTPGQP
-452 VPEIPQEIQ
+452 GAENTPGTSAPGEESSVSVPE
-461 AQPQETEPVGTEENT
+461 T
-476 VKGPGAS
+476 
-483 SGTSSAGPAET
+483 
-494 QTQTPPAGT
+494 
-503 GDTSSSGSAE
+503 
-513 TPDSSGAAE
+513 AA
-522 TPAPSGNAAAPAP
+522 
-535 DTSAAPA
+535 
-542 EPPAPS
+542 
-548 IPETPAASTPAPPET
+548 PET
-563 PAPAAGSGET
+563 PAPAASETQQSANVAETSGPAENTAPAENPAPAPAET
-573 PAPTE
+573 PAPTPSPQEPAA